1 MEKVAHGETIDKIA
15 SGGTSDLEK
24 IAHDDA
30 TDFEGHRHVTP
41 KVEPKV
47 EPDFEGHRM
56 ELKVEPKV
64 TETRTL

>member
-1 MEKVAHGETIDKIA
+1 MSDIEKIA
-15 SGGTSDLEK
+15 DGETSDLEK
-24 IAHDDA
+24 INLEGAD
-30 TDFEGHRHVTP
+30 DFEGHRLGES

-64 TETRTL
+64 TDRVSD